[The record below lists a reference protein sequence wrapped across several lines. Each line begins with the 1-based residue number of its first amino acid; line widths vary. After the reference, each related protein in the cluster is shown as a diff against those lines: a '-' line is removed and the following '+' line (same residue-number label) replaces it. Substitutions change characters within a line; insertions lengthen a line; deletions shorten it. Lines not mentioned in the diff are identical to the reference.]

1 MPLQR
6 GIRREVTDL
15 SRQLRGRLWPPPTPA
30 ERAAIGRAKER
41 LDRLALYPRPVD
53 TRRVRIL
60 HWPWLFRIPGFRRFH
75 GYEFGPLIVIKRPL
89 DQVSDGLIVHEL
101 VHVWQSQHRHVRM
114 WLSYLTEGYRDNRHE
129 VEARAA
135 VTATRDPAH

>member
-1 MPLQR
+1 M
-6 GIRREVTDL
+6 
-15 SRQLRGRLWPPPTPA
+15 
-30 ERAAIGRAKER
+30 
-41 LDRLALYPRPVD
+41 
-53 TRRVRIL
+53 RIL

-75 GYEFGPLIVIKRPL
+75 GYEFGPLIVIRRPL

-101 VHVWQSQHRHVRM
+101 VHVWQSQHRHLRM

-135 VTATRDPAH
+135 VTATRDPAPRD